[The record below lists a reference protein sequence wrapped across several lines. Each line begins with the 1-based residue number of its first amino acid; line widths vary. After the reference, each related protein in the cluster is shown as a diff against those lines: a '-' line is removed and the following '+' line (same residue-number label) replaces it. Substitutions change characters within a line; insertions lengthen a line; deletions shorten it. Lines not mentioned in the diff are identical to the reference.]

1 MAAVSETGNSLV
13 KAQVKQQQPPSPA
26 AKSQQQQQQLQ
37 NDKQLHNLL
46 QQTSTVN
53 HNGGNSNSNSH
64 HNNSPKSSSNGGGQ
78 YHFLQQHLQ
87 HLASENLPPLQQQL
101 KNSPNGKSQTNRT
114 LKASGLFP
122 ASSDNLNNTTNG
134 LLDIKVEAQS
144 SSALSTTTTTTKSVM
159 SPKDNSSNRD
169 EKKINNNSVSYT
181 SGGRLKFFKGKH
193 TSKVIYL
200 IIIINS
206 CNDE

>member
-13 KAQVKQQQPPSPA
+13 KAQVKQQQQPPSPA
-26 AKSQQQQQQLQ
+26 AKSQQQQQQQQ

-53 HNGGNSNSNSH
+53 HNGGNSH
-64 HNNSPKSSSNGGGQ
+64 HNNTNSPKSNSNGGGQ

-101 KNSPNGKSQTNRT
+101 KNSPNGKGQNNRT
-114 LKASGLFP
+114 LKVAGLFP

-144 SSALSTTTTTTKSVM
+144 SSALSTTTTTKSVM

-193 TSKVIYL
+193 IFK
-200 IIIINS
+200 
-206 CNDE
+206 D